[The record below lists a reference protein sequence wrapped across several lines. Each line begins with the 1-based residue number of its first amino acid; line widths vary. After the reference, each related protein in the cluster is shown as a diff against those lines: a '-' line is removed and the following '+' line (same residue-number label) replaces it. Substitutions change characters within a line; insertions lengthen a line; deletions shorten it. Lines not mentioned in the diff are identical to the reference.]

1 MPLLSGK
8 LSASRS
14 DLCYAYRTPHEFA
27 MINNL
32 SILFSL
38 AMVCYVMVRAATLD
52 ARRPWFEAA
61 KPDDARPDPA
71 PHPSGNRQPTARRR

>member
-1 MPLLSGK
+1 LRDNTRPTVLYNWFLTHG
-8 LSASRS
+8 
-14 DLCYAYRTPHEFA
+14 FV

-32 SILFSL
+32 SIMFSL